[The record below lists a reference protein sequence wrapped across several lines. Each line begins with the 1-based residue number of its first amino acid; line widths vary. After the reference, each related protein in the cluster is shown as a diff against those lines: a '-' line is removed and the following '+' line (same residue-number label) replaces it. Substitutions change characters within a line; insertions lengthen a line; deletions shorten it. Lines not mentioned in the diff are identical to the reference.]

1 MKITPK
7 QYAISLY
14 ESTFKIDKVQAEQR
28 IGNFIEILRKNND
41 LSLVDKIIEQYYK
54 YFREQRNISKIEVSS
69 AKKLNPEILNKI
81 IQKFNKQIEIEET
94 IDESLIGGIVLR
106 IDNNLLIDSSVKKK
120 LENLKKNITKV
131 ILSKI

>member
-131 ILSKI
+131 

>member
-14 ESTFKIDKVQAEQR
+14 ESMIKIDKVQVEQR

-54 YFREQRNISKIEVSS
+54 YYREQRNISKIEVSS

-81 IQKFNKQIEIEET
+81 IQKFNKQIEIEEI
-94 IDESLIGGIVLR
+94 IDESLVGGIVLR
-106 IDNNLLIDSSVKKK
+106 VDDNLLIDGSVKKK

-131 ILSKI
+131 